1 MKVIV
6 AFVMYYWLRNNETL
20 KLLILSII
28 DKKLSECN
36 QTNSKIL
43 SSTLTKGQ
51 ETTLIINF
59 KHKISVK

>member
-43 SSTLTKGQ
+43 LSTLKRTRNNANYKFQ
-51 ETTLIINF
+51 T
-59 KHKISVK
+59 SVK

>member
-43 SSTLTKGQ
+43 LSTLTKGQ
-51 ETTLIINF
+51 ETMLIINF
-59 KHKISVK
+59 KQA

>member
-20 KLLILSII
+20 KLLVLSII

-43 SSTLTKGQ
+43 LSTLTKGQ

-59 KHKISVK
+59 KQA